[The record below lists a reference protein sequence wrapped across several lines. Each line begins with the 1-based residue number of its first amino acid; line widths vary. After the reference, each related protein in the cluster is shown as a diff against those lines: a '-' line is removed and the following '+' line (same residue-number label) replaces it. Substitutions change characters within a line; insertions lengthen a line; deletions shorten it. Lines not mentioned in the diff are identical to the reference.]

1 MTSYILAI
9 IIGYVVGSIPFSY
22 IASKQLGKIDIREH
36 GSGNSGATNVYRV
49 LGRKAGAVA
58 FLGDFVKGLVCA
70 WLGLAIGGSDASVLC
85 AAAGV
90 VGHCYPFTIGFK
102 GGKGVATSA
111 GMIVGTHPLIG
122 LIIAIIQLTTL
133 KVTKIMSLA
142 SIVAAVAFPV
152 IAILFNVS
160 NIYLGCAVFLS
171 IFVIFRHRT
180 NVVKLMKGEENTFK
194 L

>member
-1 MTSYILAI
+1 MTSYILALV
-9 IIGYVVGSIPFSY
+9 IGYIVGSIPFSY
-22 IASKQLGKIDIREH
+22 IASQKIGHIDIRKH

-49 LGRKAGAVA
+49 LGRKAGLIA
-58 FLGDFVKGLVCA
+58 FIGDFIKGIACA
-70 WLGLAIGGSDASVLC
+70 LIGGFIAGPDTAVLC
-85 AAAGV
+85 ATAGV

-111 GMIVGTHPLIG
+111 GMIIGTNPLIG
-122 LIIAIIQLTTL
+122 LIIMVIQLGTL

-142 SIVAAVAFPV
+142 SIVAAIAFPV
-152 IAILFNVS
+152 VAILFNVS

-171 IFVIFRHRT
+171 AFVVWRHRS
-180 NVVKLMKGEENTFK
+180 NIVKLMNGEESKFK